1 MNNISNMDDRTVLI
15 TQQPNEASASLTT
28 QANAPRFEQLQER
41 MVYAARLKPE
51 EQIIVG
57 INPLIDAATPILGLA
72 ADLKKETYQDIELL
86 KARLI
91 DEIKAFEFQALNFGV
106 ENNYIS
112 LSRYLLCTFV
122 DEAVVTTPWGHNS
135 NWSQQSMLSTFHNET
150 YGGEKF
156 FLLLEKLSRNPAKF
170 LNLLELIYLCLSL
183 GFEGKYRVLSRG
195 LIELDTIR
203 DSLYRQI
210 RSLRGDEPT
219 GLSPNWEPKRVQ
231 RHKLARNTSRIGIC
245 CVVLLCLIAMF
256 SGFYYVLDQQ
266 SAQVAGSYLQITQ

>member
-1 MNNISNMDDRTVLI
+1 MTKTSYMDDRTVLV
-15 TQQPNEASASLTT
+15 TQQPNETSPSLTAKT
-28 QANAPRFEQLQER
+28 NAPRFEQLQER
-41 MVYAARLKPE
+41 MVYAARLKSE
-51 EQIIVG
+51 EQSFVG
-57 INPLIDAATPILGLA
+57 INPLVDAAAPILGLA
-72 ADLKKETYQDIELL
+72 AELKLETFQDIDLL

-91 DEIKAFEFQALNFGV
+91 DEIKTFEFQALNFGV

-135 NWSQQSMLSTFHNET
+135 SWSQQSMLSTFHNET

-210 RSLRGDEPT
+210 RSLRGDEPK

-231 RHKLARNTSRIGIC
+231 RHKLTRNTSRLGIC
-245 CVVLLCLIAMF
+245 FVVILCLTAMF

-266 SAQVAGSYLQITQ
+266 STQVTDSYLQITQ